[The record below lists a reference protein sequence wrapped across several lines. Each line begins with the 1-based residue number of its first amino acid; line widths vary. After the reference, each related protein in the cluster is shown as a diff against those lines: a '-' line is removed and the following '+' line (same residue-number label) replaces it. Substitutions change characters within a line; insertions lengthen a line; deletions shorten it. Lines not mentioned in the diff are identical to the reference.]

1 VWFQALDGPELRVLT
16 SKSIL
21 IHDVTT
27 VTLQTTKNEVRYN
40 PMSELNQKMPDRN
53 INPYNQ
59 KMVVSVGDKFYDRTG
74 QSDFTY
80 VVVSE
85 YPIKGKFP
93 VKILD
98 ADGNEY
104 SYSSADITDSR
115 IFNLRVNRPYLPP
128 IVETKVYLYA
138 DGHLSLAPTSEGEDF
153 VAQHDISEGT
163 WRYSDNEIISQ
174 DTW

>member
-1 VWFQALDGPELRVLT
+1 LDGPELRVLT

-40 PMSELNQKMPDRN
+40 PMSELNQKMPDRK

-59 KMVVSVGDKFYDRTG
+59 KMVVAVGDKFYDRTG

-80 VVVSE
+80 VVVDA

-93 VKILD
+93 VKLF
-98 ADGNEY
+98 DGDGVEH

-115 IFNLRVNRPYLPP
+115 IFNLRVERPHLPP
-128 IVETKVYLYA
+128 IMDTRVYLYA
-138 DGHLSLAPTSEGEDF
+138 DGFLSFSPKSSDEDF
-153 VAQHDISEGT
+153 VAQHYISEGT
-163 WRYSDNEIISQ
+163 WRYGDNEIISQ
-174 DTW
+174 DAW